1 MDDDTKVLIET
12 LLEIVNERLERLR
25 EETREMLELM
35 AADLNDL
42 RLMATETRL
51 EAINNSL
58 VAAHYRSFLAGEMA
72 KHGVGV
78 GEYAK
83 VLRAVKMVDDIDAV
97 IADPLHES

>member
-1 MDDDTKVLIET
+1 MTMDDETRLLIET

-25 EETREMLELM
+25 DEMGVMWVAVERELEQ
-35 AADLNDL
+35 L
-42 RLMATETRL
+42 RQMATETQL

-78 GEYAK
+78 AEYAK
-83 VLRAVKMVDDIDAV
+83 VLRAAKMVDEIDELTEGV
-97 IADPLHES
+97 NE